1 MNILII
7 GVIIIFLTFILFTS
21 NNSKKNK
28 KAIEQVRTNWG
39 KPKTES
45 FFFEGIRSLF
55 EIFDDKKF
63 HQLTEQTI
71 NDIDFYSLFRFID
84 RTTSKIGQ
92 QFLFKKLM
100 QPTDSLINPSQEL
113 IEMFM
118 NDSELREQIQPELL
132 KLNNTDVYYITT
144 LLQEDLLKR
153 PNWLKYLKLDLILI
167 ALLIPL
173 TFKFPILFIVIL
185 LIFSFNLLLHYW
197 NKINGLQFI
206 KSFPQLNS
214 LINVSKIIVK
224 IDKLPHDQTIEDH
237 IKNLKPFQRK
247 LNLINFDSKDGI
259 KGEMEF
265 LANYLFELLKGLLL
279 LEVFTLF
286 RITKELETKQ
296 ASIISLFNY
305 IGNIDACISVASLR
319 AGNLKTCLPNL
330 TKDTIEVVLEG
341 IYHPLIEDCVT
352 NNLSIGEKSILI
364 TGSNM
369 SGKSTFLRTFC
380 INSILAQTIF
390 TCFADK
396 FVSPILKQHSSI
408 RIDDNLFQGK
418 SYYFEE
424 VSIMATLIA
433 EVESPFQNL
442 FILDEVF
449 KGTNTIERIAS
460 AKAILSYLNRKNNI
474 VMVATHDIELSEML
488 KNEYEL
494 FHFTETI
501 ESDELNFDHKIKSG
515 QLQTLNAIKLLEL
528 SNYPLDI
535 INEAKQISENLKT
548 GAKMSSA

>member
-7 GVIIIFLTFILFTS
+7 GVILIFLILVLLSS

-45 FFFEGIRSLF
+45 FYFGGIRSFF
-55 EIFDDKKF
+55 EIFDENKF
-63 HQLTEQTI
+63 HQLSEQTI
-71 NDIDFYSLFRFID
+71 NDIDFYSLFKFID
-84 RTTSKIGQ
+84 RTTSKVGQ

-100 QPTDSLINPSQEL
+100 QPTDNLINPSQEL
-113 IEMFM
+113 IEMFR
-118 NDSELREQIQPELL
+118 NDSELREQIQLELL
-132 KLNNTDVYYITT
+132 KLNNTDVYYIST
-144 LLQEDLLKR
+144 LLQENLLER

-173 TFKFPILFIVIL
+173 TFKFPFLFVVIL
-185 LIFSFNLLLHYW
+185 LIFSFNLLLHYS
-197 NKINGLQFI
+197 NKTNALQFI
-206 KSFPQLNS
+206 KSFPQLDN
-214 LINVSKIIVK
+214 LVNVSKILVK
-224 IDKLPHDQTIEDH
+224 IDKFPHDQTIENH
-237 IKNLKPFQRK
+237 IKNLKPFQQK
-247 LNLINFDSKDGI
+247 LNLIHFENNEGI

-265 LANYLFELLKGLLL
+265 LANYILELLKGFLL

-286 RITKELETKQ
+286 KVTKELETKQ
-296 ASIISLFNY
+296 ASIIALFNFV
-305 IGNIDACISVASLR
+305 GNIDTCISVASLR
-319 AGNLKTCLPNL
+319 AGNLKTCVPDL
-330 TKDTIEVVLEG
+330 TEDTNEVVLEG
-341 IYHPLIEDCVT
+341 IYHPLVEDCVT
-352 NNLSIGEKSILI
+352 NDLSIGEKSILI

-424 VSIMATLIA
+424 VGIMATLIA

-474 VMVATHDIELSEML
+474 VMVATHDLELSEML
-488 KNEYEL
+488 KSEYEL
-494 FHFTETI
+494 FHFAETI
-501 ESDELNFDHKIKSG
+501 ESAELHFDHKIKSG
-515 QLQTLNAIKLLEL
+515 QLRTLNAIKLLEL

-548 GAKMSSA
+548 GTKMSSK